1 RKNEGTIVSPK
12 GFKAAGLQSGVKRKR
27 NDLGIIYSEVP
38 AQAAAV
44 YTLNKIKAEPL
55 KLTKQ
60 SLNKDNMIQSIIV
73 NSGNA
78 NACTVK
84 QGMLDAIEMQKVT
97 ADKYNVK
104 QDYVAVASTGVIGLQ
119 MSMDK
124 IIPHINKLEIAST
137 SESAQDF
144 GEAILTTDT
153 FIKSVSFETEIDGEK
168 IIMSGSAKG

>member
-1 RKNEGTIVSPK
+1 
-12 GFKAAGLQSGVKRKR
+12 
-27 NDLGIIYSEVP
+27 
-38 AQAAAV
+38 
-44 YTLNKIKAEPL
+44 
-55 KLTKQ
+55 
-60 SLNKDNMIQSIIV
+60 MIQAIIV

-78 NACTVK
+78 KACTAK

-97 ADKYNVK
+97 ATKYNVK
-104 QDYVAVASTGVIGLQ
+104 QDHVAVASTGVIGLQ

-153 FIKSVSFETEIDGEK
+153 FIKSVSFETEIDRSEERRVGKER
-168 IIMSGSAKG
+168 G